1 MSNGG
6 VLELMM
12 RYLKAV
18 GRRFLEEWPRGL
30 AAVVLEVH
38 QAWRRHSMGLP
49 NPLLRDGNDQHLR
62 VTEEKSKMLTSSV
75 DLYWDVPLD
84 AETMTKVFQIKNAF
98 GSKRVKLN
106 LVFKLSLEKSSNFI
120 QNSHI
125 FVILSFH
132 LSDI

>member
-30 AAVVLEVH
+30 PAVVLEVH

-49 NPLLRDGNDQHLR
+49 NPLLRDSNDQHLR
-62 VTEEKSKMLTSSV
+62 VTRKTSWI
-75 DLYWDVPLD
+75 DLVKTVIAIRTTALFLLVMSNIDLLLISNTVSLLMSD
-84 AETMTKVFQIKNAF
+84 TDIN
-98 GSKRVKLN
+98 RV
-106 LVFKLSLEKSSNFI
+106 
-120 QNSHI
+120 
-125 FVILSFH
+125 
-132 LSDI
+132 

>member
-49 NPLLRDGNDQHLR
+49 NPLLRDGNDRHLR
-62 VTEEKSKMLTSSV
+62 VTDEKMLMSN
-75 DLYWDVPLD
+75 D
-84 AETMTKVFQIKNAF
+84 F
-98 GSKRVKLN
+98 
-106 LVFKLSLEKSSNFI
+106 FKDI
-120 QNSHI
+120 SHYPPK
-125 FVILSFH
+125 F
-132 LSDI
+132 

>member
-62 VTEEKSKMLTSSV
+62 VTEE
-75 DLYWDVPLD
+75 
-84 AETMTKVFQIKNAF
+84 NAD
-98 GSKRVKLN
+98 S
-106 LVFKLSLEKSSNFI
+106 
-120 QNSHI
+120 
-125 FVILSFH
+125 
-132 LSDI
+132 